1 MDTRMFAAMPRP
13 TISAILITRN
23 ETSNID
29 RCLQSVSW
37 CDEIVVVDSESTDDT
52 VDRCL
57 AYGAKVVIR
66 PFEGF
71 GSQKNAVLG
80 LATSD
85 WVFSID
91 ADEVVTPE
99 LRSSIERA
107 ITDPAFDAYIVRRRF
122 FFLGHRLEHGRGS
135 VDMLTRLVRKGM
147 GVFSD
152 VLVHEGLIPIG
163 PADVLEGELEHYS
176 YETISQVVEK
186 FNRYTTLAATDLRG
200 KRIKRSVV
208 LTFLC
213 WPLYFVKFYLLH
225 GHWRNGMYGFVW
237 SVLSSWYPFIKV
249 AKSRLGV
256 EP

>member
-1 MDTRMFAAMPRP
+1 MFAGMPRP

-29 RCLQSVSW
+29 RCLRSVSW

-52 VDRCL
+52 VDRCVRH
-57 AYGAKVVIR
+57 GAKVVIR
-66 PFEGF
+66 PFMGF
-71 GSQKNAVLG
+71 GNQKNAALA

-107 ITDPAFDAYIVRRRF
+107 ITEPAYDAYIVRRRF
-122 FFLGHRLEHGRGS
+122 FFLGQRLQHGRGS
-135 VDMLTRLVRKGM
+135 VDMLTRLIRSGT
-147 GVFSD
+147 GTFSD
-152 VLVHEGLIPIG
+152 VLVHEGLLPNG
-163 PADVLEGELEHYS
+163 PTGVLEGELEHYS
-176 YETISQVVEK
+176 YETISQVLEK
-186 FNRYTTLAATDLRG
+186 FNRYTTLAATEMRG
-200 KRIKRSVV
+200 QGIKRSVV
-208 LTFLC
+208 GTFLW
-213 WPLYFVKFYLLH
+213 WPLYFVKFYVLH
-225 GHWRNGMYGFVW
+225 GHWRNGVYGFVW
-237 SVLSSWYPFIKV
+237 SALSSWYPFIKV

>member
-1 MDTRMFAAMPRP
+1 M
-13 TISAILITRN
+13 
-23 ETSNID
+23 
-29 RCLQSVSW
+29 
-37 CDEIVVVDSESTDDT
+37 DSESTDDT

-71 GSQKNAVLG
+71 GTQKNTVLG

-107 ITDPAFDAYIVRRRF
+107 ITEPAYDAYIVRRRF
-122 FFLGHRLEHGRGS
+122 FFLGQRLQHGRGS
-135 VDMLTRLVRKGM
+135 VDMLTRLIRSGT
-147 GVFSD
+147 GTFSD
-152 VLVHEGLIPIG
+152 VLVHEGLLPNG
-163 PADVLEGELEHYS
+163 PTGVLEGELEHYS
-176 YETISQVVEK
+176 YETISQVLEK
-186 FNRYTTLAATDLRG
+186 FNRYTTLAATEMRG
-200 KRIKRSVV
+200 QGIKRSVV
-208 LTFLC
+208 GTFLW
-213 WPLYFVKFYLLH
+213 WPLYFVKFYVLH
-225 GHWRNGMYGFVW
+225 SHWRNGVYGFVW
-237 SVLSSWYPFIKV
+237 SALSSWYPFIKV